1 MSTKMIFAAGALLV
15 SSSAMAQA
23 GPVAQ
28 VTSDQLVCQLSGDC
42 ATNDTEAT
50 QDKPDSR
57 GFRIARTAPA
67 QPAAQAAPAAQPQR
81 ARVVTPA
88 TRAPAAAP
96 GRAASRFAIANQNV
110 GRADLS
116 IGFVSGS
123 ATLTDSGRQLANTF
137 LQALRAP
144 SLAGKRFQ
152 IGGHTDAVGSRA
164 LNLDLS
170 QRRAQALVDYL
181 VEQGASRSQF
191 EAKGFGFDRPLPRTN
206 PRSAANRRVEVVK
219 LN

>member
-1 MSTKMIFAAGALLV
+1 MSTKMFVAAGALLV
-15 SSSAMAQA
+15 STSALAQA

-42 ATNDTEAT
+42 GQTDAQAT

-57 GFRIARTAPA
+57 GFSIARHAAP
-67 QPAAQAAPAAQPQR
+67 QQAAPAQSAP
-81 ARVVTPA
+81 ARVAAPA
-88 TRAPAAAP
+88 PRAPITAAP
-96 GRAASRFAIANQNV
+96 SRNNARFSISHAPV

-123 ATLTDSGRQLANTF
+123 SQLTDSGRQTAQTF
-137 LQALRAP
+137 MQALRSP
-144 SLAGKRFQ
+144 QLSGKRFQ

-164 LNLDLS
+164 YNIDLS
-170 QRRAQALVDYL
+170 QRRAQALVDFL

-191 EAKGFGFDRPLPRTN
+191 DVKGFGFDRPLPGTN
-206 PRSAANRRVEVVK
+206 PRSASNRRVEVVK